1 MGPAQGTR
9 GGTGKGA
16 GTAQHQIP
24 TLSVPPRRANQGVP
38 DWTCV
43 GHCCREGPGRSSR
56 KGKEERQEVR
66 TKDVW
71 LSGARRSR
79 SCREVGARE
88 GRAAGTRLGPAG
100 RRKVHGRDKL
110 PLQSPP
116 PSPRPRPPRMLSD
129 WPSLYMKAVSSSVW
143 PRSRKAR
150 TAAALAG
157 ASIRRPISMVPSTVA
172 GRTGGPEAAR
182 GGDSGRDMA
191 VAARASGTRGP
202 RVQRTAPRAT
212 ARRKALSMRSAPA
225 R

>member
-1 MGPAQGTR
+1 MHCPAVR
-9 GGTGKGA
+9 GETFTELPGG
-16 GTAQHQIP
+16 
-24 TLSVPPRRANQGVP
+24 RR
-38 DWTCV
+38 
-43 GHCCREGPGRSSR
+43 PG
-56 KGKEERQEVR
+56 G
-66 TKDVW
+66 DAW
-71 LSGARRSR
+71 
-79 SCREVGARE
+79 
-88 GRAAGTRLGPAG
+88 LGPAG
-100 RRKVHGRDKL
+100 RRTVQGRYKL

-157 ASIRRPISMVPSTVA
+157 ASMRRPISMVPSTVA

-191 VAARASGTRGP
+191 VAAAAARASGTRGP